1 MTTRQWVTLR
11 HWLEYVPAWF
21 VLKTLGHLPRSWAL
35 AVGEG
40 MGLLAYY
47 LRSRWRKVGHRNL
60 ALVFPTLSPRERRC
74 LLKRSFR
81 NLGRLLGEFSRFPHL
96 TPETIRALVTYEGL
110 EHYERARAQGRGV
123 LILTAHFGAW
133 ELSAFAHAL
142 YGYPMAVLVRP
153 LDNPRLDRL
162 IEAYRTLSG
171 NRLIPKREAAR
182 HILRAL
188 RRGETIGILMDLNT
202 QPHEGLFCDFF
213 GRPACTSPLIARLA
227 LRTEAPVVPG
237 FLIWDERTR
246 IHILHFDPPVPL
258 IRTGDLER
266 DAQLNTEQFNRIL
279 ESFIRRYPDH
289 WLWIHK
295 RWHTRP
301 PGEPPIYD

>member
-1 MTTRQWVTLR
+1 MTVR
-11 HWLEYVPAWF
+11 HWFEYVPAWF
-21 VLKTLGHLPRSWAL
+21 VVKTLGHLPRSWAL

-47 LRSRWRKVGHRNL
+47 LRGRWRKVGHRNL
-60 ALVFPTLSPRERRC
+60 TLVFPTLTPRERRS

-81 NLGRLLGEFSRFPHL
+81 NLGRLLGEFSQFPRL
-96 TPETIRALVTYEGL
+96 THETIRALVAYEGL

-153 LDNPRLDRL
+153 LDNPRLDRF
-162 IEAYRTLSG
+162 IETYRTLSG

-188 RRGETIGILMDLNT
+188 RKGETIGILMDTNT

-213 GRPACTSPLIARLA
+213 GQPACTSPLIARLA
-227 LRTEAPVVPG
+227 LRTGAPVIPG
-237 FLIWDERTR
+237 FLIWDERR
-246 IHILHFDPPVPL
+246 RMHILHFDPPVPL
-258 IRTGDLER
+258 IRTGDRER
-266 DAQLNTEQFNRIL
+266 DAQLNTEHFNRIL

-301 PGEPPIYD
+301 PGEPPFYD

>member
-1 MTTRQWVTLR
+1 
-11 HWLEYVPAWF
+11 
-21 VLKTLGHLPRSWAL
+21 
-35 AVGEG
+35 

-47 LRSRWRKVGHRNL
+47 LRGRWRNIGQRNL
-60 ALVFPTLSPRERRC
+60 ALAFPTLSPRERRC
-74 LLKRSFR
+74 LLKKSFR
-81 NLGRLLGEFSRFPHL
+81 NLGRLLGEFSQFPHL
-96 TPETIRALVTYEGL
+96 TRETIHTLVTYEGL

-153 LDNPRLDRL
+153 LDNPQLDRL
-162 IEAYRTLSG
+162 IETYRTLSG

-188 RRGETIGILMDLNT
+188 RRGETIGILMDTNT

-213 GRPACTSPLIARLA
+213 ERPACTSPLIARLA
-227 LRTEAPVVPG
+227 LRTGAPVVPG

-246 IHILHFDPPVPL
+246 THVLHFDPPVPL
-258 IRTGDLER
+258 IRTGDPEH